1 MHSVQKTNQKQVITV
16 VGCFFGDEGKGKIVD
31 KLCDE
36 GDFSVVARVA
46 GGSNSAHTISI
57 GGKKFIPHLIPS
69 GLFSEKMICLM
80 GNGMVIDLAFLFE
93 EMEILKREFDISI
106 IKRLRISDRAHIV
119 FPFHKKIDFLIDKRT
134 GVRTTCQGIGPCYSD
149 KISRR
154 GIRISD
160 LTNPQKFTERYWKMV
175 EFHLAEF
182 PSLSGEFDFTEILRL
197 HLEEYAPKLESRIV
211 DCSAYIYQSITSGQ
225 KILVECSQAVMLD
238 IDHGFYPYV
247 TSSSTSSGGA
257 VNGLG
262 IAPSKISTVGVVK
275 AIITRVASP
284 GKLPTEFSSED
295 KKNIISWTKVYP
307 DIQKIPEIPKA
318 GGTLMNSNTVYPE
331 EDVLISRRF
340 MELDAS
346 GRPRICGWFDCVLLK
361 RANILNDFSYL
372 CLNKLDCLTGLKKI
386 KICVGYFINGHSSV
400 NNFTENPDDVE
411 YVEIDGWDKDISTV
425 QNFKSLPEQAK
436 NFINIIEK
444 CVDVPIKY
452 IGIGP
457 DRDQILV
464 RD

>member
-1 MHSVQKTNQKQVITV
+1 
-16 VGCFFGDEGKGKIVD
+16 
-31 KLCDE
+31 
-36 GDFSVVARVA
+36 
-46 GGSNSAHTISI
+46 
-57 GGKKFIPHLIPS
+57 
-69 GLFSEKMICLM
+69 MICLM

-106 IKRLRISDRAHIV
+106 IERLRISDRAHIV

-154 GIRISD
+154 GIRVSD

-182 PSLSGEFDFTEILRL
+182 PSLSGEFDFTKILRL
-197 HLEEYAPKLESRIV
+197 HLEEYAPKLLPRIV
-211 DCSAYIYQSITSGQ
+211 DCSAYIHQSIVNNQ

-275 AIITRVASP
+275 SIITRVASP

-295 KKNIISWTKVYP
+295 KK
-307 DIQKIPEIPKA
+307 
-318 GGTLMNSNTVYPE
+318 
-331 EDVLISRRF
+331 
-340 MELDAS
+340 
-346 GRPRICGWFDCVLLK
+346 
-361 RANILNDFSYL
+361 ILFH
-372 CLNKLDCLTGLKKI
+372 GLKYTPIYK
-386 KICVGYFINGHSSV
+386 KY
-400 NNFTENPDDVE
+400 PKYLKLVE
-411 YVEIDGWDKDISTV
+411 
-425 QNFKSLPEQAK
+425 L
-436 NFINIIEK
+436 
-444 CVDVPIKY
+444 
-452 IGIGP
+452 
-457 DRDQILV
+457 
-464 RD
+464 